1 MKNII
6 IYFILYLFFLIPK
19 TSNAQYIPTA
29 VDSAVWKVACGWN
42 VLNQSYDNHIVQ
54 FTQGDTI
61 VNNVHYY
68 KVYRKSTYLPN
79 ETVKLQMLIRDN
91 IFTNT
96 VHVMYIDTILPDCT
110 PHVDALLYD
119 FSPFITPGTTIS
131 NCYSTY
137 DILNIDTINLY
148 GMDRRRFY
156 DNFGFFIEGIGSYTS
171 GLTPGNSTNCTLSYC
186 RGTPEDCGAYA
197 WVNTKDIRTYQQGK
211 LYPNPTRTQSKLEL
225 QSYLENGKIQIFNL
239 LGQLQQEQYFNGQ
252 EAILDVSQLNEG
264 IYMIQVFENEQLV
277 FGDKLFVID

>member
-1 MKNII
+1 MNRLI
-6 IYFILYLFFLIPK
+6 FLISTLIFLPK

-42 VLNQSYDNHIVQ
+42 VLNQSYDNHIVY
-54 FTQGDTI
+54 FTQGDTV
-61 VNNVHYY
+61 VNNVQYY
-68 KVYRKSTYLPN
+68 KVYGKTTYQPN
-79 ETVKLQMLIRDN
+79 EPVKLQMLIRDN

-96 VHVMYIDTILPDCT
+96 VHVIYLDTLFPPCT
-110 PHVDALLYD
+110 PFTDVVLFDFNSFLTSGSSLSTCYGTQNVFDVDT
-119 FSPFITPGTTIS
+119 F
-131 NCYSTY
+131 
-137 DILNIDTINLY
+137 NIY
-148 GMDRRRFY
+148 GMNRRRIASDLGY
-156 DNFGFFIEGIGSYTS
+156 FIEGVGSSTT
-171 GLTPGNSTNCTLSYC
+171 GLFPTNSSNCNLVTYC

-197 WVNTKDIRTYQQGK
+197 WVNTKDIRTYQTGK

-225 QSYLENGKIQIFNL
+225 QSYLENGKIQVFNL

-264 IYMIQVFENEQLV
+264 VYMIQIFENKQLV